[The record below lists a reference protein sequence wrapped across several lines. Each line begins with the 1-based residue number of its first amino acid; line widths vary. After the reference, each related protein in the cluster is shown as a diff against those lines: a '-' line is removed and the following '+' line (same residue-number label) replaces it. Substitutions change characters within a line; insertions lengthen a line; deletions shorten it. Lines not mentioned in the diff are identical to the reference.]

1 MVGGGIKSMKSFKN
15 GYIITYI
22 IDIVLTI
29 ICIALIIYYY
39 SNLSVG
45 WNFFDGELFG
55 FAQID
60 LAQFWLIIFL
70 LILLFCSLTALSV
83 YLIIAIRQ
91 NKENCLE
98 KSTKLGIII
107 IPIIFCM
114 LLPIITGI
122 SVAITPSE
130 TFNPEWLCSDPDFEK
145 WTKTRHQYYY
155 QENCFGK
162 AIDLEHSSLTP
173 DDDEFDLYLEKRF
186 NCYFRKSNYP
196 KIFNKF
202 VKIPPRF
209 YNEKYE
215 ETRNGIQYTVYTYI
229 TTEGDE
235 FYDDIRYYIVIE
247 SDNSYL
253 LGEYKTEQS
262 EKISDYSLDDFID
275 DVFVNYSSWNAE

>member
-1 MVGGGIKSMKSFKN
+1 MKSIKN

-45 WNFFDGELFG
+45 WNFFDGKLFG

-70 LILLFCSLTALSV
+70 LILLFCSLTALSI

-107 IPIIFCM
+107 IPVIFCM
-114 LLPIITGI
+114 LLPIVTGI

-130 TFNPEWLCSDPDFEK
+130 PLNPEWLCSDPDFEK
-145 WTKTRHQYYY
+145 WIKANHTRYPIQYYY

-162 AIDLEHSSLTP
+162 AVDLEYYALTP
-173 DDDEFDLYLEKRF
+173 DDDEFDLYIKKDF

-196 KIFNKF
+196 KIFSKF

-209 YNEKYE
+209 YNEE
-215 ETRNGIQYTVYTYI
+215 HQETRNGIRYTVYTYI
-229 TTEGDE
+229 PTEDDE
-235 FYDDIRYYIVIE
+235 FYGVIYYYVVIE
-247 SDNSYL
+247 NDNSYL
-253 LGEYKTEQS
+253 LGEYQTEPS

-275 DVFVNYSSWNAE
+275 DVFVNYYSWNAE